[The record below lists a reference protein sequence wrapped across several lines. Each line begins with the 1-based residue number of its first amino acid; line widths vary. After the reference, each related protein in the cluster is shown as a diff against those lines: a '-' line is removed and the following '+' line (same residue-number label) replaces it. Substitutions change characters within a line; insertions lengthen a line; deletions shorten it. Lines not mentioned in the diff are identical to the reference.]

1 MSFLKKNLKRRT
13 DYARD
18 SERGGGMSLLDLIDA
33 KEIKK
38 LDIRPFRKL
47 YNDLAKGMVFYEVK
61 TTVDKVRKR
70 YDVEILREYVVIDNN
85 QGKVTTIC
93 IHHCEDYVVSQRT
106 DWKKRISKQFKN
118 YKTPK
123 ELEQLYYLAIPLFHD
138 FMGECRISERK
149 PFNELKFELEFFKTT
164 KEEE

>member
-1 MSFLKKNLKRRT
+1 
-13 DYARD
+13 
-18 SERGGGMSLLDLIDA
+18 MSLLDLIDA

-61 TTVDKVRKR
+61 TTVDKARNR

-93 IHHCEDYVVSQRT
+93 IHHCEDYAVSQRT
-106 DWKKRISKQFKN
+106 DWKKKISKQFKN

-123 ELEQLYYLAIPLFHD
+123 ELEQLYHIYPAELLFYDVAGVPIGDRCEFKYITTEFPLV
-138 FMGECRISERK
+138 K
-149 PFNELKFELEFFKTT
+149 PKNVNVIIR
-164 KEEE
+164 EEE